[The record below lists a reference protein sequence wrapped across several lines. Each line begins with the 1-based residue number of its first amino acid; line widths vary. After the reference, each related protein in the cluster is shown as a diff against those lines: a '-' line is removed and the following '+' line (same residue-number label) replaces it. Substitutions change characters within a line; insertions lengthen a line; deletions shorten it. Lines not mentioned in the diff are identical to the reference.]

1 VENGLLANDA
11 ARSMVK
17 GKKIDLA
24 EGSNQAKDVDV
35 NKSRGIELGL
45 MDDGSRRLGVKSN
58 KSNEIKSFSLVK
70 V

>member
-1 VENGLLANDA
+1 MENGLLANDA